1 MSERRS
7 RIQVVADILRVA
19 EREQGRVKP
28 THLLYKSNLSHK
40 LLKGHL
46 NTLLQKGFLE
56 VETEG
61 DKTYYRITVKG
72 RKFLGEFRKIERM
85 SEAFGLPV

>member
-7 RIQVVADILRVA
+7 KLQVIADILRVA
-19 EREQGRVKP
+19 EREQGPVKP

-40 LLKGHL
+40 LLKEHL
-46 NTLLQKGFLE
+46 NTLLQKGFIE
-56 VETEG
+56 VETDR
-61 DKTYYRITVKG
+61 DKTYYRITTKG
-72 RKFLGEFRKIERM
+72 RKFLGEFRKIERL

>member
-1 MSERRS
+1 M
-7 RIQVVADILRVA
+7 VADILRVA

-40 LLKGHL
+40 LLKDHL
-46 NTLLQKGFLE
+46 NTLLQRGFIE
-56 VETEG
+56 VEIEKG
-61 DKTYYRITVKG
+61 RTYYKITAKG
-72 RKFLGEFRKIERM
+72 RKFLGEFRKIEKL